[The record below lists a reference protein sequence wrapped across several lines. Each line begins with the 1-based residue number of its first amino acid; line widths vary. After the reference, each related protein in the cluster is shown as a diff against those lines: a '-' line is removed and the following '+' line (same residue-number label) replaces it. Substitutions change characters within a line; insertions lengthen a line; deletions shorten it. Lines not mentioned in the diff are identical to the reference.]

1 MIIRGGAISAPLF
14 IILITLTMM
23 ATTPVVCSGS
33 EKKAK
38 KHVSSPTPTPT
49 VSVTDANLQDRFES
63 GIVHL
68 KKGQPREALSA
79 FNAVYHYVND
89 NLAVMKCIKDYYEKD
104 LDSKGLKQTQKEDIY
119 TKLQRLN
126 TLSGQYTTVKMES
139 AYYLGAIFAKR
150 EDGEQA
156 RRYLLE
162 VCQSAPFSLEPNS
175 LWMKSKNLLLSLSD
189 LDGEF

>member
-1 MIIRGGAISAPLF
+1 MSTIQYNPPDYFLLDDLLTDEYKIIRSSVRDWVNRSVKP
-14 IILITLTMM
+14 II
-23 ATTPVVCSGS
+23 
-33 EKKAK
+33 E
-38 KHVSSPTPTPT
+38 
-49 VSVTDANLQDRFES
+49 
-63 GIVHL
+63 
-68 KKGQPREALSA
+68 
-79 FNAVYHYVND
+79 
-89 NLAVMKCIKDYYEKD
+89 DYYEKA

-126 TLSGQYTTVKMES
+126 TLSSHYATVKMES

-162 VCQSAPFSLEPNS
+162 VCQSAPFSLDPNS